1 MLNKVYTY
9 LRTPETS
16 GRTIGLFRVLFSVFG
31 GLLIAYL
38 GMTLLA
44 FVLPLRIEEAAILSI
59 MFNTFAW
66 AIATTWIALSFT
78 KLQTLLRFLIPLI
91 IIAVLLYLFV

>member
-1 MLNKVYTY
+1 MLSKVYNY
-9 LRTPETS
+9 LSTPETS
-16 GRTIGLFRVLFSVFG
+16 GRTIGLFRILFSIFG
-31 GLLIAYL
+31 GFLIAYL

-44 FVLPLRIEEAAILSI
+44 FVIPLRIEEAAILSI

-78 KLQTLLRFLIPLI
+78 KLQTLFRFLIPLI
-91 IIAVLLYLFV
+91 VISVLLYYLA